1 MNYDGW
7 GYSLKPT
14 NNRKKNTED
23 FIIRVRNTAR
33 NYGKGGVFGIAL
45 QECADR
51 LEKLQ
56 EENDTLREALM
67 KMMNENTI
75 KPKSENHNGTETKIS

>member
-7 GYSLKPT
+7 GYPLSPIKG
-14 NNRKKNTED
+14 RKKETKD
-23 FIIRVRNTAR
+23 FIERVRNTAR
-33 NYGKGGVFGIAL
+33 NYCDGGIYGIAL
-45 QECADR
+45 RGCADR

-67 KMMNENTI
+67 KL
-75 KPKSENHNGTETKIS
+75 TEDKATEPTEK

>member
-7 GYSLKPT
+7 GYPLKPT

-23 FIIRVRNTAR
+23 LIIRVRNTAR
-33 NYGKGGVFGIAL
+33 NYGKGGIFGTAL

-56 EENDTLREALM
+56 EENDTLRETLM
-67 KMMNENTI
+67 KIMTENTI
-75 KPKSENHNGTETKIS
+75 KLTEK